1 MCQNGTPA
9 GTGAREEGVGEPDGI
24 KCQAVAQDELDEI
37 TVCVE
42 EQGVSAVDEATSG
55 VPAGTQQLLHID
67 EQGVSIVYEATSGK
81 PVDARNCSH
90 CRVKQLMHTKHC
102 HDCGRCVSKFDHHCF
117 WLGNFIGGL
126 SFSLS
131 PPLFRL
137 NHTTHTHAQ
146 PPLTRTHPRTLSTHA
161 HTLHAQKRSTCSS
174 GISSLSLNTHTYR
187 L

>member
-117 WLGNFIGGL
+117 WLGNCIGGL

-131 PPLFRL
+131 PPPFPFEPHDS
-137 NHTTHTHAQ
+137 HTRSA
-146 PPLTRTHPRTLSTHA
+146 STHA
-161 HTLHAQKRSTCSS
+161 YTPTYSLYTRTYPPRTEKKHLFFWYLL
-174 GISSLSLNTHTYR
+174 SLSQHTHI
-187 L
+187 